1 MKARNDQADPA
12 TPFPMSPV
20 SNGEWLP
27 PEPTKKARIASKLIS
42 EEVETQ
48 AKRHDMTRGEFL
60 RTAAATCIAFSVLN
74 RIHGYEAW
82 GANSML
88 PARKVHCEDLD
99 AGRELLDKDQFFIV
113 DVQTHHADVEN
124 LDPSSFC
131 FLRFGDASGCL
142 KDPNLLGQLN
152 YVKEVF
158 VDSETDV
165 AVISGVP
172 GVLQGPLLMAET
184 RDLANE
190 LACSERC
197 LSQAIV
203 NPTEQTI
210 LPSND
215 ALRLDQLEYQVRELG
230 ASALKTYT
238 YNGNWRLD
246 DEAVAYPML
255 EEAQRLGLR
264 LVNTH
269 KGLPSLF
276 AQGSGES
283 VRTLDYP
290 KVLADF
296 PKLRFCAYHSGY
308 FQAGEHPEGKDGIS
322 EFIEMAAALPK
333 KRRRHLYAEMG
344 STFATTLL
352 GANMEAAHYLGQ
364 LLRTLG
370 SKNILWGTDSIW
382 WGSPQFAIDA
392 FKNLQIPESL
402 QEQHGYPALTTKA
415 KKRIFGKNAAKLYK
429 IKKRKKRCTIP
440 EDTFAEAQL
449 AQGGPRAGRSLKI
462 YGTQTRREFIEK
474 FGGHRVRV
482 SAG

>member
-1 MKARNDQADPA
+1 
-12 TPFPMSPV
+12 MSPV
-20 SNGEWLP
+20 SNGEWIP
-27 PEPTKKARIASKLIS
+27 PEPTKKARIASQLIA
-42 EEVETQ
+42 EEVEIQ
-48 AKRHDMTRGEFL
+48 AKRHAMTRGEFL
-60 RTAAATCIAFSVLN
+60 RTAAGTCIAFSVLN
-74 RIHGYEAW
+74 RVNGLEAW

-88 PARKVHCEDLD
+88 PAKKVHCEDLD
-99 AGRELLDKDQFFIV
+99 AGRELLDKDDFFIV

-124 LDPSSFC
+124 LPAAAIC
-131 FLRFGDASGCL
+131 FLRFGDSQACL
-142 KDPNLLGQLN
+142 DDPSLLGQLN
-152 YVKEVF
+152 YIKEVF

-165 AVISGVP
+165 AVISGAP
-172 GVLQGPLLMAET
+172 GVVQGPQLMAET

-203 NPTEQTI
+203 NPVAQSV
-210 LPSND
+210 LPASPQLD
-215 ALRLDQLEYQVRELG
+215 LDQLEFQVNELG
-230 ASALKTYT
+230 AKALKTYT

-255 EEAQRLGLR
+255 EEAQRLKLK

-269 KGLPSLF
+269 KGLPAIFSP
-276 AQGSGES
+276 GSEES

-296 PKLRFCAYHSGY
+296 PKLKFCAYHSGY
-308 FQAGEHPEGKDGIS
+308 FQAGQHPEGKDGIT
-322 EFIEMAAALPK
+322 EFVEMAEALPK
-333 KRRRHLYAEMG
+333 KHRKRLYAEMG

-352 GANMEAAHYLGQ
+352 GPDMEAAHYVGQ
-364 LLRTLG
+364 LLKTLG

-402 QEQHGYPALTTKA
+402 QEQFGYPELKMRD

-440 EDTFAEAQL
+440 ADTFAEAQL
-449 AQGGPRAGRSLKI
+449 AQGGPREGRSLKV
-462 YGTQTRREFIEK
+462 YGARSRREFLEM
-474 FGGHRVRV
+474 FGWGY
-482 SAG
+482 G

>member
-20 SNGEWLP
+20 SNGEWIP
-27 PEPTKKARIASKLIS
+27 PEPPERARIASKLIA
-42 EEVETQ
+42 EEVEVQ
-48 AKRHDMTRGEFL
+48 AKRHDMTRGQFL
-60 RTAAATCIAFSVLN
+60 RTAAGTCIAFSVLN
-74 RIHGYEAW
+74 RVNGLEAW

-88 PARKVHCEDLD
+88 PAKKVHCEDLD
-99 AGRELLDKDQFFIV
+99 AGRELLDKNEFFIL
-113 DVQTHHADVEN
+113 DVQTHHADIES
-124 LDPSSFC
+124 LPAEAIC
-131 FLRFGDASGCL
+131 FLRFSDPAGCL
-142 KDPNLLGQLN
+142 EDPSLLGQLN
-152 YVKEVF
+152 YIKEVF

-165 AVISGVP
+165 AVISGAP
-172 GVLQGPLLMAET
+172 GVIQGPQLMAET
-184 RDLANE
+184 RDLVNE

-203 NPTEQTI
+203 NPVQQSI
-210 LPSND
+210 FPVSN
-215 ALRLDQLEYQVRELG
+215 AQALDQLEFQVNELG
-230 ASALKTYT
+230 AKALKTYT

-255 EEAQRLGLR
+255 EEAQRLGLK
-264 LVNTH
+264 LINTH
-269 KGLPSLF
+269 KGLPAIFSP
-276 AQGSGES
+276 GSEEA

-296 PKLRFCAYHSGY
+296 PKLKFCAYHSGY
-308 FQAGEHPEGKDGIS
+308 FQSGQHPEGKDGIS
-322 EFIEMAAALPK
+322 EFIEMAEGLPK
-333 KRRRHLYAEMG
+333 KHRKRLYAEMG

-352 GANMEAAHYLGQ
+352 GPDMEAAHYLGQ

-429 IKKRKKRCTIP
+429 VKKRRKRCTIP
-440 EDTFAEAQL
+440 DDTFAEAQL
-449 AQGGPRAGRSLKI
+449 AQGGPREGRSLKV
-462 YGTQTRREFIEK
+462 YGARSRREFLEI
-474 FGGHRVRV
+474 FGWGY
-482 SAG
+482 S